1 MCLLLLIHHFTAVSL
16 NSYPFL
22 YWLSFL
28 SIPSCIPHHGW
39 YYLNSFLPNHSRSI
53 ERKKVKSCPTLC
65 NPMDCSLLGSSVHG
79 LLQAGKLECIAIP
92 FSRGSSHPKDRKPRS
107 PILQVELYRLSHQ
120 GSPPESLVPYCF
132 CLFLTPSVYSDYLF
146 PAVFFPIATFNSSL
160 ISYYYHCFIS
170 LCLYPGPPS
179 SV

>member
-1 MCLLLLIHHFTAVSL
+1 MCLLLLIHHFTVVSL
-16 NSYPFL
+16 HSYSFL

-39 YYLNSFLPNHSRSI
+39 YYLNSFLPNHSRII

-79 LLQAGKLECIAIP
+79 ILQASKLECIAIP
-92 FSRGSSHPKDRKPRS
+92 FSRGSSHPRDRKPRS

-132 CLFLTPSVYSDYLF
+132 LPLLNTFCVIGLSLSSL
-146 PAVFFPIATFNSSL
+146 FFPIATFSSSL